1 MAVLEEFGADALRHT
16 VIAFRD
22 TMKRHASGINRLNVY
37 PVPDGDTGTNM
48 ARTLDAVV
56 TELEGASAELDTTC
70 EAISHG
76 SLMGARGNSG
86 VILSQI
92 LRGLSSTLKTAK
104 TSGAQRVAE
113 ALKSASSA
121 AYEAVLKPIE
131 GTILTVVRETADAA
145 VKAADEGATLA
156 VMLRA
161 ARAAG
166 RKALD
171 NTPELLPVL
180 KDAGVVDA
188 GGAGFMLFMD
198 SAVHI
203 VDGEPL
209 PEPNYDDGPTAEQ
222 LEKVALRTST
232 DGSVDVSE
240 LRYEVMFLLNLEDTK
255 LKKFKNS
262 WGEIGDSIVVV
273 GGDGLYNCHIHTND
287 IGAAVEAPLLVGGIP
302 SKIRI
307 TDLFEEMAEE
317 HAQRDAGLGAP
328 AEILTGSKS
337 GRSGSRQSALP
348 PVTCAVVAI
357 ASGDGLAEL
366 FGQMG
371 VHGVVTGG
379 QTMNPSTQELLDAVE
394 HMNATQVVILPNN
407 KNIIPVA
414 NKIDE
419 LTKKDVRVVPT
430 CSMPEAL
437 AALVA
442 YDPEASAEHNG
453 SQMSRAASSV
463 STGEITQA
471 VRDTN
476 SDAGPVKAGDFI
488 GLVRGDGVVAVA
500 QTLDAVCR
508 DLLAKLI
515 AQERELLTIIYGDGA
530 TPQST
535 EALIAH
541 VSEKYPQITCEVHF
555 GGQPLYP
562 YLFGVE

>member
-488 GLVRGDGVVAVA
+488 GLVRGDGVVAVG

-515 AQERELLTIIYGDGA
+515 TQERELLTIIYGDGA

>member
-145 VKAADEGATLA
+145 VKAADEGASLA

-328 AEILTGSKS
+328 VEILTGSKS

-508 DLLAKLI
+508 DLLTKLI
-515 AQERELLTIIYGDGA
+515 TQERELLTIIYGDGA